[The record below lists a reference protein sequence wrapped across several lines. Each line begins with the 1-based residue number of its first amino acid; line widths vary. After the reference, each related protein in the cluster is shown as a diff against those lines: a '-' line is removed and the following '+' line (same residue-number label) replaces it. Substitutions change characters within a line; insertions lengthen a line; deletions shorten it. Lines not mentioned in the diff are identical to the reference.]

1 LGVGASAFWKPAIG
15 PATLPDG
22 LHPTIEP
29 IKEMHMNCGKPAAW
43 VSLLFFITLL
53 PALSFADTNCEEG
66 NGPLNPGQPQGVTTQ
81 EIIQKFAA
89 KEEIFRQ
96 ARNNYTYTQDITV
109 QTLEGNTVDGE
120 WRQVWDITYDDKG
133 GRIENVTFAP
143 MDSLRRVSMTR
154 EDLDDIRN
162 RLPFVLTT
170 TDLPLYDIL
179 YVGQQ
184 HVDEIDTYVF
194 DTAPKKI
201 EKGQRYFQGRIWVD
215 THDLQIVKTCGRNV
229 PDVHATS
236 KKSST
241 QENLTPK
248 FVTYREQIDGQYW
261 FPTYT
266 RADDDLHFKT
276 GDVHIRE
283 IIKYTNY
290 KRFGA
295 KTRIIYKGEV
305 LPGASPTPTP
315 K

>member
-1 LGVGASAFWKPAIG
+1 MNLRKPTIWVLFLFLAFCLP
-15 PATLPDG
+15 PAT
-22 LHPTIEP
+22 
-29 IKEMHMNCGKPAAW
+29 W
-43 VSLLFFITLL
+43 
-53 PALSFADTNCEEG
+53 ADTNCDEG
-66 NGPLNPGQPQGVTTQ
+66 NGPLNPAQPNGMTVQA
-81 EIIQKFAA
+81 IIEKFAA
-89 KEEIFRQ
+89 REAVFKQ

-120 WRQVWDITYDDKG
+120 WRQIWDITYDDKG

-154 EDLDDIRN
+154 EDFDDIRN

-170 TDLPLYDIL
+170 EDLPLYDVL

-184 HVDEIDTYVF
+184 HVDEIETYVF
-194 DTAPKKI
+194 DMAPKRA

-215 THDLQIVKTCGRNV
+215 NHDFQIVKTCGRNV
-229 PDVHATS
+229 PDLHA
-236 KKSST
+236 KKKND

-266 RADDDLHFKT
+266 RADDDLHFKN

-283 IIKYTNY
+283 TIKYLNY
-290 KRFGA
+290 KRFGSR
-295 KTRIIYKGEV
+295 TRIIYKGEV
-305 LPGASPTPTP
+305 LPNATPTPTP

>member
-1 LGVGASAFWKPAIG
+1 MKRARLRRWSICV
-15 PATLPDG
+15 
-22 LHPTIEP
+22 
-29 IKEMHMNCGKPAAW
+29 
-43 VSLLFFITLL
+43 LFPVFLL
-53 PALSFADTNCEEG
+53 PLTVLAETNCEEG
-66 NGPLNPGQPQGVTTQ
+66 NGPLKTAPPQGITPQ

-89 KEEIFRQ
+89 KEAIFKQ
-96 ARNNYTYTQDITV
+96 ARDNYTYTQDNTV
-109 QTLEGNTVDGE
+109 QTVEGNNVDGE
-120 WRQVWDITYDDKG
+120 WRQVWDITYNDKG
-133 GRIENVTFAP
+133 GRIENVTLAP
-143 MDSLRRVSMTR
+143 ADSLKRVSITK

-170 TDLPLYDIL
+170 AELPLYDVI

-194 DTAPKKI
+194 DMAPKKI
-201 EKGQRYFQGRIWVD
+201 EKGQRYFQGRIWVENRD
-215 THDLQIVKTCGRNV
+215 FQIVKTCGRNV
-229 PDVHATS
+229 PDVHA
-236 KKSST
+236 KKKNE

-266 RADDDLHFKT
+266 RADDDLHFQG

-295 KTRIIYKGEV
+295 KTRIIYQGQV
-305 LPGASPTPTP
+305 LPGATPTPTP
-315 K
+315 H

>member
-1 LGVGASAFWKPAIG
+1 MNRPRMLGGRYGLFLLCLMIP
-15 PATLPDG
+15 LP
-22 LHPTIEP
+22 
-29 IKEMHMNCGKPAAW
+29 
-43 VSLLFFITLL
+43 LL
-53 PALSFADTNCEEG
+53 AGDDCEGG
-66 NGPLNPGQPQGVTTQ
+66 NGPLNTAQPSGVPVQ
-81 EIIQKFAA
+81 DIIQKFAA
-89 KEEIFRQ
+89 KEAIFKQ

-133 GRIENVTFAP
+133 GRIENVKFAP
-143 MDSLRRVSMTR
+143 MDSLTRVQMTK
-154 EDLDDIRN
+154 EDYDDIRN

-170 TDLPLYDIL
+170 EDLPLYDVL

-184 HVDEIDTYVF
+184 RVDEIETFVF
-194 DTAPKKI
+194 DVAPKRM

-215 THDLQIVKTCGRNV
+215 NRDYQIVKTCGRNV
-229 PDVHATS
+229 PDVHG
-236 KKSST
+236 KKKND

-266 RADDDLHFKT
+266 RADDELHFKN

-283 IIKYTNY
+283 TVKYSNY

-295 KTRIIYKGEV
+295 KTRIIFKGEV
-305 LPGASPTPTP
+305 LPNPTPTPTP